1 MERLTRRKDQY
12 PCRMAG
18 DCSADEW
25 ITDLG
30 GDSSNCCDTCPFEQY
45 INALAEYEDKAEEL
59 ADNDK

>member
-18 DCSADEW
+18 ECPAGEW

-30 GDSSNCCDTCPFEQY
+30 GNGSNSCDNCPFEKY
-45 INALAEYEDKAEEL
+45 INALAEYEDKVEKL
-59 ADNDK
+59 IDDNK